1 MQLLGKKG
9 EAEGKKCFMIY
20 QIMWEEVC
28 TRNANHTSC
37 TAKFIL
43 YHVNL
48 HKIKFESKLL
58 ALITMQSLL

>member
-28 TRNANHTSC
+28 KRNASRTSC
-37 TAKFIL
+37 TEKSIL
-43 YHVNL
+43 YRFNL
-48 HKIKFESKLL
+48 TKSNLNSSFSPR
-58 ALITMQSLL
+58 